1 MYWRNVTAWLQIE
14 RENTDG
20 SSMGVSTI
28 LMWSQQDWSPQL
40 VITTRS
46 LFLRLTK

>member
-28 LMWSQQDWSPQL
+28 FIL
-40 VITTRS
+40 TRS
-46 LFLRLTK
+46 LFRYSTK